1 LPQFFFALPE
11 RSARRKARRLIG
23 LGPAGTRT
31 DEWIRRH
38 PMSDAR
44 PDLCGATWTSQGPVM
59 SREETQTESQIRPM
73 LRINNNFDDNL
84 VIHFTEIFILLY

>member
-1 LPQFFFALPE
+1 
-11 RSARRKARRLIG
+11 
-23 LGPAGTRT
+23 
-31 DEWIRRH
+31 
-38 PMSDAR
+38 MSDAR